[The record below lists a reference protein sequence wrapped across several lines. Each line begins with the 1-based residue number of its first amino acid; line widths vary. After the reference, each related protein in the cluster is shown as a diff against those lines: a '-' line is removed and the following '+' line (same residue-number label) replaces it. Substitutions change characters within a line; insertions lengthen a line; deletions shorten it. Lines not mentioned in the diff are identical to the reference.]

1 VKLSEDLKVKIVDDI
16 QRGTFRYTTRID
28 KEALAAELVDL
39 MQTDIIFFEDFEA
52 LNLTSK
58 KRTDAVE
65 NKELYL

>member
-1 VKLSEDLKVKIVDDI
+1 VKLSEDLKVKIVDDL
-16 QRGTFRYTTRID
+16 QRGTFRYTMRID

-58 KRTDAVE
+58 K
-65 NKELYL
+65 